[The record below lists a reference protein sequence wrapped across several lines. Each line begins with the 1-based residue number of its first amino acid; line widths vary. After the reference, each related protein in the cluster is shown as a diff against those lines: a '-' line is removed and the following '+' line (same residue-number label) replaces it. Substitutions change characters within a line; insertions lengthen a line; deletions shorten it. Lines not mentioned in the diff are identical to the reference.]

1 LNIRSIEIHPSTIAD
16 DDSPDWQD
24 LLPAEIVKRPLQ
36 IDLVRETAAGSARE
50 PLGEIMAI
58 PAGNYRQVRLRLMS
72 NQRATEDQLPERN
85 ACGSVGFNCVV
96 LANGRIQP
104 LVLDPG
110 SPELHITADRI
121 EGGSLL
127 IPSETETDLHI
138 ELRPIWALFSSANDG
153 VRLLPTLA
161 GSAKVGRVDFDEFG
175 IPEEGGVHDSLS
187 KPAHDSITGN

>member
-36 IDLVRETAAGSARE
+36 IDLVRGTTAGGARE

-72 NQRATEDQLPERN
+72 NQTATEDQLPE
-85 ACGSVGFNCVV
+85 
-96 LANGRIQP
+96 
-104 LVLDPG
+104 
-110 SPELHITADRI
+110 RI

-138 ELRPIWALFSSANDG
+138 KLKPVWALFSSANGG

-161 GSAKVGRVDFDEFG
+161 GGANVGRVDFDESG
-175 IPEEGGVHDSLS
+175 IPEGGVHDSLP
-187 KPAHDSITGN
+187 KPAHDSNTRN